1 MVAIMKAEED
11 HGAAIN
17 PAAAVRTMG
26 EGPDVMQLRALEA
39 TDRVGPTVTNTDV
52 IAVPIELRDIV
63 KYHDASRKNESRSPA
78 KTPASGTAKK
88 SVDQFSECV
97 TLNVGQRPSAVA
109 DDDGRGRQS
118 RTRKNAQPL
127 FSRFLHLGFVTSAEE
142 NRPNHLQGGS
152 DQ

>member
-1 MVAIMKAEED
+1 
-11 HGAAIN
+11 
-17 PAAAVRTMG
+17 
-26 EGPDVMQLRALEA
+26 MQLRTLE
-39 TDRVGPTVTNTDV
+39 TIDRLGPTVTSTVV
-52 IAVPIELRDIV
+52 IVMSIELIDIIE
-63 KYHDASRKNESRSPA
+63 YHGASRKNESRSPA
-78 KTPASGTAKK
+78 KSPASDTAKK

-118 RTRKNAQPL
+118 HTRKNAQPL
-127 FSRFLHLGFVTSAEE
+127 FSRFLNLGFVTSAEE